1 LIRFH
6 KVDSVKTGVIL
17 AAKSKDV
24 KGEVKRQL
32 EVFADGTVEII
43 NAEELESKLVRSV
56 ETGKPLR
63 AKLGADPTSP
73 DIHLGHSVVLK
84 KLRDIQS
91 LGHEVVFLVGDFT
104 ALIGDPSGRSKT
116 RPSLSAEEV
125 EANAETYREQAFKI
139 LNPER
144 TVLDRNSRWAS
155 PMTFREVIELS
166 AKYTLARM
174 LERDDFR
181 NRLDNNLPI
190 SIHELLYPLLQAYDS
205 VALKADIELGGTDQ
219 KFNLMVARDVMREYG
234 LEPEIAVIM
243 PILVGTDGVQKMS
256 KSLGNYIGISEPASE
271 IYGKIMSVS
280 DELMLD
286 YYRILR
292 IKTGQELE
300 EIKKLMESGDVH
312 PKDVKKDLAR
322 VLVATYYDNATAEAA
337 EKNFEKIHR
346 DGGVPDRMPE
356 LRPSTN
362 PIEIIRLLRETGF
375 APSNSEARRLVKQ
388 GGVFLD
394 GERVENIDA
403 VVGVKGGEILKVGKR
418 RFARLVI
425 D

>member
-1 LIRFH
+1 M
-6 KVDSVKTGVIL
+6 T
-17 AAKSKDV
+17 AKSKDV

-32 EVFADGTVEII
+32 EIFADGAVEII
-43 NAEELESKLVRSV
+43 NAEELENKLVRSI

-84 KLRDIQS
+84 KLRDIQN
-91 LGHEVVFLVGDFT
+91 LGHEVIFLVGDFT

-116 RPSLSAEEV
+116 RPSLSPEEV

-139 LNPER
+139 LDPER
-144 TVLDRNSRWAS
+144 TVIDHNSRWAD
-155 PMTFREVIELS
+155 PMTFREVVELS

-181 NRLDNNLPI
+181 NRLNNNLPI

-205 VALKADIELGGTDQ
+205 VALKTDIELGGTDQ
-219 KFNLMVARDVMREYG
+219 KFNLMVARDIMREYG

-256 KSLGNYIGISEPASE
+256 KSLDNYIGISEPPSE

-300 EIKKLMESGDVH
+300 RLKKLMESGDIH
-312 PKDVKKDLAR
+312 PKEIKKDLAR
-322 VLVATYYDNATAEAA
+322 VLVATYYDDAAAKTA

-346 DGGVPDRMPE
+346 DGGVPDRIPK

-362 PIEIIRLLRETGF
+362 PIEIIRLIREAGF

-403 VVGVKGGEILKVGKR
+403 VIRVKGGEILKVGKR
-418 RFARLVI
+418 RFARLVVN
-425 D
+425 

>member
-1 LIRFH
+1 L
-6 KVDSVKTGVIL
+6 V
-17 AAKSKDV
+17 AKIKDV

-32 EVFADGTVEII
+32 EVFT
-43 NAEELESKLVRSV
+43 EELENKLVRSI

-104 ALIGDPSGRSKT
+104 ALIGDPSGRSKI
-116 RPSLSAEEV
+116 RPSLSPEEV

-139 LNPER
+139 LDPER
-144 TVLDRNSRWAS
+144 TIIDHNSRWAG
-155 PMTFREVIELS
+155 PMTFREVVELS

-219 KFNLMVARDVMREYG
+219 KFNLMVARDIMREYG

-256 KSLGNYIGISEPASE
+256 KSLDNYIGISEPPSE
-271 IYGKIMSVS
+271 IFGKIMSIS
-280 DELMLD
+280 DDVMLD

-300 EIKKLMESGDVH
+300 GLKKSLEMGDVH

-322 VLVATYYDNATAEAA
+322 VLAATYYDDTAAEAA

-356 LRPSTN
+356 LRPSAN
-362 PIEIIRLLRETGF
+362 PIDIIRLLREAEF
-375 APSNSEARRLVKQ
+375 ARSNSEARRLIKQ
-388 GGVFLD
+388 GGVLLD
-394 GERVENIDA
+394 GERIENIDT
-403 VVGVKGGEILKVGKR
+403 VVNLEGGEILKVGKR
-418 RFARLVI
+418 RFARLVVN
-425 D
+425 